1 LRVVFM
7 GTPEFAVPALEHLIL
22 NQYQVVAVY
31 TRPDKP
37 AGRGQCLV
45 PPPVKRAALGLGVP
59 VVQPLSL
66 KTAEAVAELSAF
78 RPDIIVVAAY
88 GQILPPP
95 VLDMPEYG
103 CINIHPSL
111 LPRFRG
117 ASPVTAAILAG
128 DDFTGVSLMLL
139 DKGLDTGPVLG
150 KAAVAISPRDSTGS
164 LTDKLSLVAAQLLQE
179 VLVHWLRGEI
189 TPQPQDEAGATYSSQ
204 ITKEDGEIDWNLPAE
219 TIWRRVRAF
228 NPWPGGYTWW
238 RGKQL
243 RVLEAVPIPGGVSA
257 VGQVIALSGEA
268 RADFGVGAGDGV
280 LGVLRVQLEGKRAL
294 SATEFLRGQREFIGA
309 ILPSEA
315 E

>member
-1 LRVVFM
+1 MRVVFM
-7 GTPEFAVPALEHLIL
+7 GTPGFAVPALEHLML

-37 AGRGQCLV
+37 AGRGRCLV
-45 PPPVKRAALGLGVP
+45 PPPVKRAALELGLP

-66 KTAEAVAELSAF
+66 KTVGAVAELSAF

-95 VLDMPEYG
+95 VLDMPEHG

-111 LPRFRG
+111 LPKYRG

-150 KAAVAISPRDSTGS
+150 KAAVAISPWDSTGS

-189 TPQPQDEAGATYSSQ
+189 TPQPQDEAGATYSSR
-204 ITKEDGEIDWNLPAE
+204 ITKEDGEIDWNLPAG

-257 VGQVIALSGEA
+257 AGQVIALPGEA
-268 RADFGVGAGDGV
+268 RADFGIGTGDGV

-294 SATEFLRGQREFIGA
+294 SAAEFLRGQREFLGA
-309 ILPSEA
+309 VLPSEA

>member
-1 LRVVFM
+1 MRVVFM
-7 GTPEFAVPALEHLIL
+7 GTPEFAVPALERLIL

-37 AGRGQCLV
+37 AGRGRHQA
-45 PPPVKRAALGLGVP
+45 PPPVKRAALELGVP

-66 KTAEAVAELSAF
+66 KTAEAVAELCAF

-95 VLDMPEYG
+95 VLDMPEHG

-111 LPRFRG
+111 LPKYRG

-150 KAAVAISPRDSTGS
+150 KAAVAISPWDSTGS

-189 TPQPQDEAGATYSSQ
+189 TPQPQDEAGATYSSR
-204 ITKEDGEIDWNLPAE
+204 IAKEDGEIDWNLPAE
-219 TIWRRVRAF
+219 DIWRRVRAF

-238 RGKQL
+238 RGRQI

-257 VGQVIALSGEA
+257 AGRVIALGAEA
-268 RADFGVGAGDGV
+268 RAGFGVGTGDGV

-294 SATEFLRGQREFIGA
+294 SAAEFLRGQREFLGA
-309 ILPSEA
+309 VLPSEA